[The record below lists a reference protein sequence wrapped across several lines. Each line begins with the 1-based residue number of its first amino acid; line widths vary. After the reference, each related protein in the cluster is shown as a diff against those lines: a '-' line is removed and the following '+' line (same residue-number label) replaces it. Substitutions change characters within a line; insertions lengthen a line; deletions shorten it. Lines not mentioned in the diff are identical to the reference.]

1 MSTFNNRGKKKN
13 AQPTN
18 FNKSNQG
25 SVVQSPWGV
34 KENQSHIQAK
44 ESKNATNRQNVAK
57 AKFKEAQL
65 EHLQAAKKHI
75 QNYESSSEEE
85 DLESDALLESVF
97 KGYDGDR
104 SQLRK
109 TQEFLEHVFQSGAA
123 TCLICIATVKRTD
136 YVSCSARN
144 VCQSN
149 KGSIFSF
156 SIHFTHRFGRAT
168 IATVSF
174 I

>member
-1 MSTFNNRGKKKN
+1 MSSISNKNKKKTTQTSTNNKTN
-13 AQPTN
+13 AL
-18 FNKSNQG
+18 SNAWQT
-25 SVVQSPWGV
+25 
-34 KENQSHIQAK
+34 KENGPQFSAPTK
-44 ESKNATNRQNVAK
+44 ESKNTANKQNIAK
-57 AKFKEAQL
+57 AKFKEAQQ

-75 QNYESSSEEE
+75 QNYESSSDEE

-136 YVSCSARN
+136 YVSYFL
-144 VCQSN
+144 Q
-149 KGSIFSF
+149 F
-156 SIHFTHRFGRAT
+156 
-168 IATVSF
+168 
-174 I
+174 

>member
-1 MSTFNNRGKKKN
+1 MNNRGKKKN
-13 AQPTN
+13 VQSTN
-18 FNKSNQG
+18 YNKSNQA
-25 SVVQSPWGV
+25 SAAANPWAV
-34 KENQSHIQAK
+34 KENQSQIQAK
-44 ESKNATNRQNVAK
+44 DTNNANNRQNHAK

-97 KGYDGDR
+97 KGYNGDR
-104 SQLRK
+104 SELRK

-136 YVSCSARN
+136 YVSC
-144 VCQSN
+144 
-149 KGSIFSF
+149 
-156 SIHFTHRFGRAT
+156 
-168 IATVSF
+168 TVLY
-174 I
+174 

>member
-1 MSTFNNRGKKKN
+1 MSSFSNKNKKKTPQASSN
-13 AQPTN
+13 
-18 FNKSNQG
+18 NKSNAP
-25 SVVQSPWGV
+25 SNPWHT
-34 KENQSHIQAK
+34 KENKPQIAPTK
-44 ESKNATNRQNVAK
+44 ESKNTANKQNVAK
-57 AKFKEAQL
+57 AKFKEAQQ

-136 YVSCSARN
+136 
-144 VCQSN
+144 
-149 KGSIFSF
+149 F
-156 SIHFTHRFGRAT
+156 
-168 IATVSF
+168 VSF
-174 I
+174 TSIIHLEFNGKSIQ

>member
-1 MSTFNNRGKKKN
+1 MSSLGNK
-13 AQPTN
+13 
-18 FNKSNQG
+18 NKSKNNKTNTTPNAWKT
-25 SVVQSPWGV
+25 V
-34 KENQSHIQAK
+34 ENKSQIASTK
-44 ESKNATNRQNVAK
+44 ESKNTANKQNTAK
-57 AKFKEAQL
+57 AKFKEVQQ

-75 QNYESSSEEE
+75 QNYESSSDEE

-136 YVSCSARN
+136 YVNRN
-144 VCQSN
+144 QC
-149 KGSIFSF
+149 KMLYAIFYD
-156 SIHFTHRFGRAT
+156 FG
-168 IATVSF
+168 IF
-174 I
+174 F

>member
-1 MSTFNNRGKKKN
+1 MSSLGNKNKKKN
-13 AQPTN
+13 NKTN
-18 FNKSNQG
+18 STSNVWNTLENKSEIA
-25 SVVQSPWGV
+25 ST
-34 KENQSHIQAK
+34 K
-44 ESKNATNRQNVAK
+44 ESKNTANKQNIAK
-57 AKFKEAQL
+57 AKFKEVQQ

-75 QNYESSSEEE
+75 QNYESSSDEE

-136 YVSCSARN
+136 YV
-144 VCQSN
+144 N
-149 KGSIFSF
+149 KNQ
-156 SIHFTHRFGRAT
+156 
-168 IATVSF
+168 
-174 I
+174 